1 MAEHAEN
8 PLFRSA
14 EAHHQKIK
22 GQGKG
27 SAVDALAAGQD
38 LLQAKAAT
46 PGKRWLEVLKRT
58 TSMNPRTVQR
68 YMLLARAKE
77 AGILGDNAKEMSF
90 SEAYRLV
97 VRQALR
103 IARHAG
109 GGAGGAKPSAAV
121 TEEHNNALKAFRQ
134 AIRGAI
140 AAGVPFRRLER
151 ELQQRI
157 SSEILAGGASAEAG
171 EKAAAG

>member
-1 MAEHAEN
+1 MAEHADN
-8 PLFRSA
+8 PLLRSA
-14 EAHHQKIK
+14 ESHHQKIK

-27 SAVDALAAGQD
+27 SAVDALAAGHD

-77 AGILGDNAKEMSF
+77 AGILGENVSEMSF
-90 SEAYRLV
+90 SEAYRLA

-103 IARHAG
+103 IARHTGGPAAG
-109 GGAGGAKPSAAV
+109 TKPSAAV

-151 ELQQRI
+151 ELQQRV
-157 SSEILAGGASAEAG
+157 SSQVLASGAAAEAG
-171 EKAAAG
+171 EKASED

>member
-1 MAEHAEN
+1 
-8 PLFRSA
+8 
-14 EAHHQKIK
+14 
-22 GQGKG
+22 
-27 SAVDALAAGQD
+27 
-38 LLQAKAAT
+38 
-46 PGKRWLEVLKRT
+46 
-58 TSMNPRTVQR
+58 
-68 YMLLARAKE
+68 MLLARAKE
-77 AGILGDNAKEMSF
+77 AGILGDNVKDMSF

-109 GGAGGAKPSAAV
+109 GAAGGAKPSAAV

-157 SSEILAGGASAEAG
+157 SSEILASGAATEAG

>member
-1 MAEHAEN
+1 MSQHAEN
-8 PLFRSA
+8 PLLRAA
-14 EAHHQKIK
+14 ESHHQKIK

-27 SAVDALAAGQD
+27 SAADALAAGQS
-38 LLQAKAAT
+38 LLEAKAAT
-46 PGKRWLEVLKRT
+46 PGKRWLQVLKQT

-77 AGILGDNAKEMSF
+77 AGILGENVQEMSF
-90 SEAYRLV
+90 SEAYRLA

-103 IARHAG
+103 IARNAG
-109 GGAGGAKPSAAV
+109 AGAGGKAGAASA
-121 TEEHNNALKAFRQ
+121 EEQNTALKAFRQ
-134 AIRGAI
+134 AIRAAI

-157 SSEILAGGASAEAG
+157 SSQVLAIGAAAEAG
-171 EKAAAG
+171 ETAAAG